1 MDTGIERTNPF
12 VLSEMI
18 SACTFGVMVIAM
30 AWFPLLATGNLA
42 KEPPGK
48 NVQNCIMMRIVLLGL
63 DVNGNWKEAL
73 TVTPFRQAPSDMC
86 LKPYRGNQPYG
97 TLNRT
102 MESRDYSK
110 PVCAIVPLDLSR
122 RP

>member
-63 DVNGNWKEAL
+63 DVNGNWREA
-73 TVTPFRQAPSDMC
+73 F
-86 LKPYRGNQPYG
+86 KNQPYG
-97 TLNRT
+97 ILNRT
-102 MESRDYSK
+102 MESREFEARLRHRPTRPQSK
-110 PVCAIVPLDLSR
+110 AITAKRLL
-122 RP
+122 

>member
-12 VLSEMI
+12 FLPEMI

-73 TVTPFRQAPSDMC
+73 TVTPFRQAPSDMM
-86 LKPYRGNQPYG
+86 P
-97 TLNRT
+97 
-102 MESRDYSK
+102 
-110 PVCAIVPLDLSR
+110 
-122 RP
+122 